1 MSFAISLSRG
11 GRNSTLVEDI
21 DQAISIIL
29 FTRPG
34 ERIYDPAYGCKLLN
48 LLDAPHYFLQLAI
61 VSVVEAI
68 ERYERRVD
76 VMRVDIGV
84 NDSLLDGAALAK
96 GLIQIRLTWRLS
108 VSGLVQTRIYQS
120 DGRIFP
126 LAA

>member
-11 GRNSTLVEDI
+11 GRNATLAEDI

-48 LLDAPHYFLQLAI
+48 LLDAPHCFLQLAI

-76 VMRVDIGV
+76 VMSVDIGV
-84 NDSLLDGAALAK
+84 SNSLLDGAALAK
-96 GLIQIRLTWRLS
+96 GLIQVRLTWRLS
-108 VSGLVQTRIYQS
+108 ASGLVQTRIYQT
-120 DGRIFP
+120 DGRI
-126 LAA
+126 LSLTA